1 MSLVIYLRP
10 KYNNMVAMF
19 LTLKIVSRNPRTTTI
34 STIQL
39 LYKEN
44 NESEKESKK
53 FYKLKINEAMYKK
66 MKG

>member
-1 MSLVIYLRP
+1 MSLVIYSRP
-10 KYNNMVAMF
+10 KCNNAVAMF
-19 LTLKIVSRNPRTTTI
+19 LTLKIASSNPRTIII

-66 MKG
+66 MRS